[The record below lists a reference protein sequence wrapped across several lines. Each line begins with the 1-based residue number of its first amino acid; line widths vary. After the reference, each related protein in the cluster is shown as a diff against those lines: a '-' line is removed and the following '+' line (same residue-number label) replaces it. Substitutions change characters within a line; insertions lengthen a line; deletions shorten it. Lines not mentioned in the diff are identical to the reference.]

1 MAKGMTVP
9 SKRAVAGFLDQ
20 VTPARRREDAIVLD
34 GLFREVTGWEP
45 VLWGTSIVGFG
56 RYAYTYASGH
66 SGQSLATGFA
76 PRKENMV
83 IYILPGYADYGTI
96 LARLGPHKLGKSCLY
111 LGALSKVDL
120 NVLAELIS
128 AGLTDLAEQWPID
141 PS

>member
-76 PRKENMV
+76 PRKANMV

>member
-20 VTPARRREDAIVLD
+20 VTPARRREDAILLD

-76 PRKENMV
+76 PRKANMV

-128 AGLTDLAEQWPID
+128 AGLRDLAEQWPID
-141 PS
+141 PR